1 MGGLDFGAIM
11 ELVNGIMGAN
21 RPKENG
27 EEGTQFDTQK
37 IMLVLLTFAG
47 RQGLSWFLAN
57 RRQKNEAKMLARGI
71 RPNTAAEKKGGKFAP
86 GLVIIGG
93 LGLAGYLLVM
103 KPEEREA
110 LFKRI
115 DGLVDGAVGF
125 VNEFQGK
132 PYSNNFERNAG

>member
-27 EEGTQFDTQK
+27 EEGTQLDTQK
-37 IMLVLLTFAG
+37 IALVLLTFVG
-47 RQGLSWFLAN
+47 RQGLSWFMAN
-57 RRQKNEAKMLARGI
+57 RRRNNEAKMMARGI
-71 RPNTAAEKKGGKFAP
+71 KAETAAQKKGSKLGP
-86 GLVIIGG
+86 GLIVTGG
-93 LGLAGYLLVM
+93 LALAGYLLAM

-110 LFKRI
+110 LFKQV
-115 DGLVDGAVGF
+115 DKLVDEAVGF

-132 PYSNNFERNAG
+132 PYSNNFERDAG